1 MTYKLKDGRVSAYY
15 GDTNVTL
22 ELAGISTGTE
32 VQFRKNAED
41 TWNVTIENGEVA
53 IPNEFFNGTYSKI
66 IFYVT
71 DGANTIGKGSIDVI
85 PRTFPSD
92 YSYEPTKIRT
102 YEDILAE
109 MKGYDD
115 SAKETLTEVQK
126 IEDKVDDV
134 NINMQRAETAANN
147 AEASAK
153 SASESL
159 QSVQK
164 EAEDV
169 EAAGTKALQ
178 DISDAKESALSSV
191 TTQETNSKKAVQD
204 LGDSIT
210 SGLNSQNDTILG
222 NISQAKSDSVGA
234 VEKAQTAAE
243 ESISLKQT
251 GAVSAVEKAQ
261 TVAVDKISSDQTV
274 ALQAIDTAE
283 NSAVDAVNKDKDTI
297 LSDMDGKLT
306 EVNTAGSNAV
316 TAIQE
321 QESTSLQNLTEK
333 ETTVVDEMT
342 ALKKAASDSAD
353 AAAAS
358 AKAAGTSESN
368 ASKSADAAA
377 NTLKECN
384 TIKTEMDGQLSAL
397 TAFTVVNGELCIIYY
412 E

>member
-102 YEDILAE
+102 YEGILAE

-115 SAKETLTEVQK
+115 SAKETLEKVEA

-134 NINMQRAETAANN
+134 NINMQRAETAADN

-210 SGLNSQNDTILG
+210 LGLNSQNDTILG

-243 ESISLKQT
+243 DSISLKQT

-261 TVAVDKISSDQTV
+261 TVAVDKISSDQTA
-274 ALQAIDTAE
+274 ALQAIDTAK

-297 LSDMDGKLT
+297 LSDMSDKLT

-321 QESTSLQNLTEK
+321 QESKSLQNLTDK

-353 AAAAS
+353 TAAAS

-384 TIKTEMDGQLSAL
+384 NIKTEMDGQLSAL

>member
-261 TVAVDKISSDQTV
+261 TAAVDKISSDQTA
-274 ALQAIDTAE
+274 ALQAIDTAK

-297 LSDMDGKLT
+297 LSDMGDKLT

-321 QESTSLQNLTEK
+321 QESKSLQNLTDK

-342 ALKKAASDSAD
+342 ALKNAASDSAD

-368 ASKSADAAA
+368 APKSADAAA

>member
-261 TVAVDKISSDQTV
+261 TAAVDKISSDQTA
-274 ALQAIDTAE
+274 ALQAIDTAK

-297 LSDMDGKLT
+297 LSDMSGKLT